1 MTLVFNSTQE
11 QRNCVVFRT
20 AIISPNILSNTWK
33 IGLCLKMYQQL
44 RKLCNKK
51 TNISSLTISFL
62 QTITCREKNL
72 HSIGSTKNP
81 TNGTLTLVPWPF
93 HKWLTWLKQ
102 NIWTPEICILL
113 EQHICRLTML
123 DQILCFLCP
132 EGKSGSPFKTISSAH
147 CILWSVGTY
156 HRRLYGP
163 SFSHEF
169 R

>member
-11 QRNCVVFRT
+11 QTNFVVFRT
-20 AIISPNILSNTWK
+20 AIISPNILSNNWK
-33 IGLCLKMYQQL
+33 ILPKDVPTTEKIMQQEDQYF
-44 RKLCNKK
+44 
-51 TNISSLTISFL
+51 LTDNHIFTDNHMQGKEPSF
-62 QTITCREKNL
+62 N
-72 HSIGSTKNP
+72 SIGSTKNP
-81 TNGTLTLVPWPF
+81 ANGTLRLVPWPF

-102 NIWTPEICILL
+102 NIWTPEIRILL

-147 CILWSVGTY
+147 CILWSVGSY
-156 HRRLYGP
+156 HRRLCGP